1 MKKNSIKT
9 VVAVGIG
16 AALFFV
22 LGRFVNIPSGIP
34 NTNISVQYAILG
46 MLAAMYGPVAGAL
59 IGFIGHT
66 LIDLSWGGA
75 PWWSWVLASTAVGA
89 FVGFMGKRIPLAEGT
104 FGKKEIVT
112 FAVINVI
119 ANVVAWLV
127 IAPVLDIVIYAEPA
141 AKVFAQGAMA
151 AVANSVTAVILGALL
166 CAAYSKT
173 IAGKGSLDA
182 E

>member
-1 MKKNSIKT
+1 MGSSVT
-9 VVAVGIG
+9 SGRGSASDASAAVGRGISSGTGVSVG
-16 AALFFV
+16 AA
-22 LGRFVNIPSGIP
+22 
-34 NTNISVQYAILG
+34 
-46 MLAAMYGPVAGAL
+46 
-59 IGFIGHT
+59 
-66 LIDLSWGGA
+66 
-75 PWWSWVLASTAVGA
+75 
-89 FVGFMGKRIPLAEGT
+89 VGFMGRKLPISEGV
-104 FGKKEIVT
+104 FGKKEIVS

-127 IAPVLDIVIYAEPA
+127 IAPVLDIAIYAEPA

-151 AVANSVTAVILGALL
+151 AVANSITAAVIGALL